1 MWPIPYIHNEYLSPL
16 QMPACIYHTQDFL
29 PAAVLP
35 RPKEEDNCIMDVKD
49 AGTWDELDIA
59 GC

>member
-1 MWPIPYIHNEYLSPL
+1 
-16 QMPACIYHTQDFL
+16 MPACIYHTQDFL